1 MAVVDDRELG
11 CMWLV
16 IGLDPTLSLFAIG
29 VTPPSEGEGAPEACQ
44 DGPPPPPPALTLI
57 ESEFDNV
64 CALAK

>member
-29 VTPPSEGEGAPEACQ
+29 VTPPSEGEGAPEACH
-44 DGPPPPPPALTLI
+44 DVPPPPPVLTLI
-57 ESEFDNV
+57 ESEFDDV